1 MSAGKG
7 DAPRPMGMS
16 REEYGRKFDAIFRPP
31 QTDRSC
37 RHRLTKDVG
46 WARECLS
53 CGRKF

>member
-7 DAPRPMGMS
+7 DAPRPMNIS
-16 REEYGRKFDAIFRPP
+16 REEYAGRWERVFRP
-31 QTDRSC
+31 C

-53 CGRKF
+53 CGAKLEK